1 MEAECIGTVI
11 SAGSFM
17 MQVARIG
24 LSAQHCEVS
33 LTNQAFP
40 NVNLHALGLT
50 LSEVAG
56 RLTSLF
62 AVSFASQR
70 HPLHGS
76 HHVTKRK

>member
-1 MEAECIGTVI
+1 MEAESIGTVI
-11 SAGSFM
+11 SSGSFM

-24 LSAQHCEVS
+24 LSASIAKCRV
-33 LTNQAFP
+33 P

-62 AVSFASQR
+62 EVS
-70 HPLHGS
+70 LN
-76 HHVTKRK
+76 